1 MPLTVSFFFLA
12 PLRVLFLG
20 GSGGEREK
28 EKERKRK
35 EKLGMDRV
43 DQITLTREPTEM
55 TTVKHGRA
63 VCTGPKR
70 FVESTK

>member
-1 MPLTVSFFFLA
+1 MV
-12 PLRVLFLG
+12 
-20 GSGGEREK
+20 EREK
-28 EKERKRK
+28 EQERKRK
-35 EKLGMDRV
+35 AKLGMDRV